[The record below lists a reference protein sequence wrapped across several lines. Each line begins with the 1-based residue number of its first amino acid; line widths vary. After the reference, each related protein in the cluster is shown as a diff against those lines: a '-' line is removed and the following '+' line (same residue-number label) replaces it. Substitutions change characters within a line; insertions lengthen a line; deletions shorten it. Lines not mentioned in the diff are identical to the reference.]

1 MMEEE
6 FYSVIKLSSGEELV
20 AKICYLPDEDS
31 ILVEN
36 PMIVQTIQQKKGKS
50 RVEGFVLKE
59 WIHATYDDTFIIRM
73 SQVITLSELDDNIKT
88 FYTNILKERSN
99 QTTEFRPEKID
110 MGSYNSDQESPRQNI
125 NDLSE
130 KGYLGSVEKT
140 KKILE
145 EIFKK
150 S

>member
-6 FYSVIKLSSGEELV
+6 FYSTIKLSSGEELI

-31 ILVEN
+31 ILLEN
-36 PMIVQTIQQKKGKS
+36 PMLVESITQKKGKQKM
-50 RVEGFVLKE
+50 EGFVLKE
-59 WIHATYDDTFIIRM
+59 WISSSYDQMFIIKM
-73 SQVITLSELDDNIKT
+73 NQVITLSELEESIKE
-88 FYTNILKERSN
+88 FYLNCLE
-99 QTTEFRPEKID
+99 EKSEQENKKNTYAENNRID
-110 MGSYNSDQESPRQNI
+110 MGNYSGSRQSI
-125 NDLSE
+125 NELCD
-130 KGYLGSVEKT
+130 KGYIGSVEKH

>member
-1 MMEEE
+1 MEEE
-6 FYSVIKLSSGEELV
+6 FYSTIKLSSGEELV

-36 PMIVQTIQQKKGKS
+36 PMVVEPMNQKKGKQNI
-50 RVEGFVLKE
+50 EGFVLRE
-59 WIHATYDDTFIIRM
+59 WIHATYEDVFIIRM
-73 SQVITLSELDDNIKT
+73 SQVITLSELDDNIKE
-88 FYTNILKERSN
+88 FYLNIVEEKSKHPKARKE
-99 QTTEFRPEKID
+99 EKID
-110 MGSYNSDQESPRQNI
+110 MGKYSDSKARQNI
-125 NDLSE
+125 KDLSE
-130 KGYLGSVEKT
+130 KGYLGSVEYT

>member
-1 MMEEE
+1 MEEE
-6 FYSVIKLSSGEELV
+6 FYSTIKLSSGEELV

-36 PMIVQTIQQKKGKS
+36 PMVVEPMNQKKGKQNI
-50 RVEGFVLKE
+50 EGFVLRE
-59 WIHATYDDTFIIRM
+59 WIHATYEDVFIIRM
-73 SQVITLSELDDNIKT
+73 NQIITLSELDDNIKE
-88 FYTNILKERSN
+88 FYLNIVEEKSKHPKARKE
-99 QTTEFRPEKID
+99 EKID
-110 MGSYNSDQESPRQNI
+110 MGKYSDSKARQNI
-125 NDLSE
+125 KDLSE
-130 KGYLGSVEKT
+130 KGYLGSVEYT

>member
-6 FYSVIKLSSGEELV
+6 FYSTIKLSSGEELV

-36 PMIVQTIQQKKGKS
+36 PMVVEPMNQKKGKQNI
-50 RVEGFVLKE
+50 EGFVLRE
-59 WIHATYDDTFIIRM
+59 WIHATYEDVFIIRM
-73 SQVITLSELDDNIKT
+73 SQVITLSELDDNIKE
-88 FYTNILKERSN
+88 FYLNIVEEKSKHPKARKE
-99 QTTEFRPEKID
+99 EKID
-110 MGSYNSDQESPRQNI
+110 MGKYSDSKARQNI
-125 NDLSE
+125 KDLSE
-130 KGYLGSVEKT
+130 KGYLGSVEYT

>member
-6 FYSVIKLSSGEELV
+6 FYSTIKLSSGEELV
-20 AKICYLPDEDS
+20 AKVCYLPDEDS

-36 PMIVQTIQQKKGKS
+36 PMIVEAISQKKGKEN
-50 RVEGFVLKE
+50 VEGFILKE
-59 WIHATYDDTFIIRM
+59 WIHATYDDSFIIRM
-73 SQVITLSELDDNIKT
+73 NQVITLSELDESIKS
-88 FYTNILKERSN
+88 FYLNTLERKLNNPREHKEGN
-99 QTTEFRPEKID
+99 ID
-110 MGSYNSDQESPRQNI
+110 MGSYSDTGSKQNI

-130 KGYLGSVEKT
+130 KGYLGSVENT

-145 EIFKK
+145 ELFKK

>member
-6 FYSVIKLSSGEELV
+6 FYSTIKLSSGEELV

-36 PMIVQTIQQKKGKS
+36 PMIVETMNQKKGKQS
-50 RVEGFVLKE
+50 VEGFVLRE
-59 WIHATYDDTFIIRM
+59 WIHATYETMFIIRM
-73 SQVITLSELDDNIKT
+73 NQIITLSELDDNIKE
-88 FYTNILKERSN
+88 FYLDVVEQKSKHPKEHK
-99 QTTEFRPEKID
+99 QDKLD
-110 MGSYNSDQESPRQNI
+110 MGSYTDSKARQNI

-130 KGYLGSVEKT
+130 KGYLGSVEDT
-140 KKILE
+140 KKKLE

>member
-6 FYSVIKLSSGEELV
+6 FYSTIKLSSGEELV

-31 ILVEN
+31 ILLESPMLVES
-36 PMIVQTIQQKKGKS
+36 ITQKKGKQKI
-50 RVEGFVLKE
+50 EGFVLRE
-59 WIHATYDDTFIIRM
+59 WITSSYDDIFIVKMHQI
-73 SQVITLSELDDNIKT
+73 ITLSELDENIKE
-88 FYTNILKERSN
+88 FYLNCLEQKSSQGDKKDTYSQNNKL
-99 QTTEFRPEKID
+99 D
-110 MGSYNSDQESPRQNI
+110 MGNYSSTRQPIDELSD
-125 NDLSE
+125 
-130 KGYLGSVEKT
+130 KGYIGSVEQH

>member
-6 FYSVIKLSSGEELV
+6 FYSTIKLSSGEELV

-36 PMIVQTIQQKKGKS
+36 PMVVEPMNQKKGKQNI
-50 RVEGFVLKE
+50 EGFVLRE
-59 WIHATYDDTFIIRM
+59 WIHATYEDVFIIRM
-73 SQVITLSELDDNIKT
+73 NQIITLSELDDNIKE
-88 FYTNILKERSN
+88 FYLNIVEEKSKHPKARKE
-99 QTTEFRPEKID
+99 EKID
-110 MGSYNSDQESPRQNI
+110 MGKYSDSKARQNI
-125 NDLSE
+125 KDLSE
-130 KGYLGSVEKT
+130 KGYLGSVEYT

>member
-1 MMEEE
+1 MEEE
-6 FYSVIKLSSGEELV
+6 FYSTIKLSSGEELV

-36 PMIVQTIQQKKGKS
+36 PMVVEPMNQKKGKQNI
-50 RVEGFVLKE
+50 EGFVLRE
-59 WIHATYDDTFIIRM
+59 WIHATYEDIFIIRM
-73 SQVITLSELDDNIKT
+73 SQVITLSELDDNIKK
-88 FYTNILKERSN
+88 FYLNIIEEKSKHPKEHS
-99 QTTEFRPEKID
+99 EEKID
-110 MGSYNSDQESPRQNI
+110 MGKYSDSKARQNI

-130 KGYLGSVEKT
+130 KGYLGSVEDT
-140 KKILE
+140 KKKLE